1 MNPSGHGYSS
11 RSYGFSYPWSALHS
25 VSEAAAVIQVAAVS
39 AAAVSVAVVSV
50 VAAQAEVGK
59 HYVVESGR
67 AGKTLELS

>member
-25 VSEAAAVIQVAAVS
+25 ASEAVAVVQV
-39 AAAVSVAVVSV
+39 AAVSVAVVSV

-67 AGKTLELS
+67 AGKTLERS

>member
-25 VSEAAAVIQVAAVS
+25 VSEAVAVVQVP
-39 AAAVSVAVVSV
+39 VSVAVVSV
-50 VAAQAEVGK
+50 VAGQAEVGK

>member
-25 VSEAAAVIQVAAVS
+25 VSEAVAVVQVP
-39 AAAVSVAVVSV
+39 VSVAVVSV